1 LATPLQMR
9 AACCVLQMLLVRS
22 SLPGWFVARSR
33 SSSPYLCP
41 YAAHTAV
48 IMYTFYTPQGGYTEI
63 VAQLLAA
70 GAADA
75 CAAGGSV
82 LLPLAPDQSV
92 DYE

>member
-1 LATPLQMR
+1 
-9 AACCVLQMLLVRS
+9 MLLVRS

-48 IMYTFYTPQGGYTEI
+48 IGIFAQGGYTEI

-70 GAADA
+70 GAADD